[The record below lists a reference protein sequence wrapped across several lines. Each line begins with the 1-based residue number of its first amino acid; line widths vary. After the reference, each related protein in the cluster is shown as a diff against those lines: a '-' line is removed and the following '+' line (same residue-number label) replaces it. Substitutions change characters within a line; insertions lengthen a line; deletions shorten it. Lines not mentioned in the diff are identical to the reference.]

1 MSKPKLAL
9 IPSGYKSGTVYSILP
24 NDATGD
30 FDFTRQSIGTRVRKD
45 GLIEEA
51 KTVGSITNELL
62 YSEEFTGLNWANV
75 NTTITADQ
83 ELAPN
88 GTNTA
93 DKIARTSTSA
103 SYTAHTISKSSTA
116 KKFTTSVYLKKGSH
130 DYFALRTQG
139 SYPSRVDVRFRF
151 DTEQIYYA
159 QAISNFTLY
168 DYGVEVLANDWYR
181 LHYTYETDTHSNIS
195 VSFSPRSTDGN
206 IDNTDTSSTA
216 HAFVWGAMVSEGA
229 LSDYIKTEGTTE
241 TKTVETFTDVPR
253 LDWLNSNCPSLLL
266 EPQRSN
272 LFAYS
277 EDTSQWASIRGT
289 TTSNNIIA
297 PNGELV
303 GSLYEKTEDA
313 NEGYVYRNLTVSS
326 VGTYSV
332 SLFFK
337 YNNSQYAHFLLFDGS
352 SNGARAWFDIQN
364 GVVGTST
371 TFGSTFTVSDLS
383 IKNYGNGWYKCSAK
397 YVVTGTDTT
406 WQFRVSP
413 SGSNGVTNS
422 DSGAKIYFFGAQI
435 EQGSYPTSYIKT
447 EASAVTR
454 LKDECLNGGDSD
466 LFNITEGTFFVDTT
480 PFTYEA
486 IERITLS
493 NNSYNN
499 RILISKANASQLQF
513 IIVSNNI
520 TVATTTQNINYNQRN
535 KIAFTFKENEFK
547 FYLNGSLVHTDTSGS
562 VPNGLNDLSFKGI
575 GSALYWNGKI
585 HDTRVYDR
593 VLTEAEAIEITTL

>member
-1 MSKPKLAL
+1 MSNPKLAL
-9 IPSGYKSGTVYSILP
+9 IPSGYKSGKVYSILP

-30 FDFTRQSIGTRVRKD
+30 FDFDRASEGTRVRKD
-45 GLIEEA
+45 GLIEE
-51 KTVGSITNELL
+51 VTN
-62 YSEEFTGLNWANV
+62 
-75 NTTITADQ
+75 
-83 ELAPN
+83 
-88 GTNTA
+88 
-93 DKIARTSTSA
+93 
-103 SYTAHTISKSSTA
+103 
-116 KKFTTSVYLKKGSH
+116 
-130 DYFALRTQG
+130 
-139 SYPSRVDVRFRF
+139 
-151 DTEQIYYA
+151 
-159 QAISNFTLY
+159 
-168 DYGVEVLANDWYR
+168 
-181 LHYTYETDTHSNIS
+181 
-195 VSFSPRSTDGN
+195 
-206 IDNTDTSSTA
+206 
-216 HAFVWGAMVSEGA
+216 
-229 LSDYIKTEGTTE
+229 
-241 TKTVETFTDVPR
+241 DVPR

-383 IKNYGNGWYKCSAK
+383 IENYGNGWYKCSAK

-413 SGSNGVTNS
+413 SGGNGVTNS

-435 EQGSYPTSYIKT
+435 EQGNYPTSYIKT
-447 EASAVTR
+447 EASTVTR

-466 LFNITEGTFFVDTT
+466 LFNITEGTFFADVT
-480 PFTYEA
+480 PFKA
-486 IERITLS
+486 NAFHRITLS
-493 NNSYNN
+493 DGTTNEEIIYLFRDNNTQVT
-499 RILISKANASQLQF
+499 IISENSGVSQIQHTA
-513 IIVSNNI
+513 NI
-520 TVATTTQNINYNQRN
+520 TFETRN
-535 KIAFTFKENEFK
+535 KLAFTFKNNEFK
-547 FYLNGSLVHTDTSGS
+547 FYVNGSLVHTDTSGTIAEDLNALHFAGN
-562 VPNGLNDLSFKGI
+562 NGAFNFFE
-575 GSALYWNGKI
+575 GKV

-593 VLTEAEAIEITTL
+593 VLTQTEAEELTTL